1 MQHCFLVPCMSCS
14 NTVRFGTKLVHE
26 GCCGLLGQ
34 ASDGAADSRTP
45 EQGMAKDRS
54 GGNFAKI

>member
-1 MQHCFLVPCMSCS
+1 MSCS